1 MKTRNLK
8 RLLSLLLCLCLAAGL
23 LPATVLAAEK
33 PAPAADGFL
42 WLTTDVVADNE
53 APDNGTNLYPGGDT
67 TTEGAVYDQG
77 TNTLTL
83 TDFSGPTL
91 NLIAREM
98 GSGFKIVVNGT
109 NALKCVR
116 VYGGTHGGALTIEG
130 TGTLTINNSNDTAYY
145 AGIDLRGEGVETA
158 LAIGAEVTLH
168 VTGRDGS
175 GAVSVAP
182 APTDSKPITWSGTLS
197 NGQLASS
204 PIILSLPAMYTED
217 PYDKYNVYQDGEGK
231 YYGLKMGREAAPPFD
246 LFYSV
251 YEVTNTDGTYALAG
265 TEPMAGLANLSE
277 EYKNTWLNDETNP
290 KTPVWSNWS
299 NWTISSDATM
309 GGGWIPCSSC
319 PASARGRSS
328 RWRAASPPR

>member
-23 LPATVLAAEK
+23 LPATALAAGES
-33 PAPAADGFL
+33 APAADGFL
-42 WLTTDVVADNE
+42 WLTEQSVADNV
-53 APDNGTNLYPGGDT
+53 APDNGTKLYPGGG
-67 TTEGAVYDQG
+67 TTEGAVYNQN

-109 NALKCVR
+109 NTLKCVR

-130 TGTLTINNSNDTAYY
+130 NGILTIDNSADTAYY

-158 LAIGAEVTLH
+158 LAIGAGVTLH
-168 VTGRDGS
+168 VTGRSRS

-182 APTDSKPITWSGTLS
+182 APTNSTPITWSGTLS

-204 PIILSLPAMYTED
+204 PIILSLPAMYTAN

-231 YYGLKMGREAAPPFD
+231 YYYGLKMDRGAAPSYDFV
-246 LFYSV
+246 YSV
-251 YEVTNTDGTYALAG
+251 YEVTNTGGTYTLG
-265 TEPMAGLANLSE
+265 TEPI
-277 EYKNTWLNDETNP
+277 TQPHIRDNP
-290 KTPVWSNWS
+290 
-299 NWTISSDATM
+299 
-309 GGGWIPCSSC
+309 
-319 PASARGRSS
+319 
-328 RWRAASPPR
+328 